1 MLSARERSERAA
13 RIERT
18 RLVDFVSPLA
28 RARARTAATSTEVAV
43 VAEEPSGRDVGDE
56 EW

>member
-18 RLVDFVSPLA
+18 RLVDFVSLLA
-28 RARARTAATSTEVAV
+28 RGDGDGGGGGRTVK
-43 VAEEPSGRDVGDE
+43 DE
-56 EW
+56 WMIMMMKRKKKKKK